1 MLAAVD
7 CFIEKVRRF
16 IMGSDEYVYIRE
28 PIQGEHRLFRN
39 TFPAEPC
46 KMLRASSMEIVSA
59 ATKKIP
65 QIVATQP
72 YML

>member
-28 PIQGEHRLFRN
+28 PIQGEA
-39 TFPAEPC
+39 PAFQEYFSC
-46 KMLRASSMEIVSA
+46 GAV
-59 ATKKIP
+59 
-65 QIVATQP
+65 
-72 YML
+72 